1 MIKIRELSPEDDLKS
16 VLELCK
22 EFFAEYQIHHKEF
35 FDTDNLTDS
44 DIIGRFREA
53 MHSNDSATIVAIID
67 GAIAGY
73 ASIAVR
79 EQPRFYKIKK
89 VGVISALMI
98 KKEYRRR
105 GIATRILNE
114 ARFYFREHGIK
125 YYIFYTAVTNQAAVR
140 LYEKMGMSPLH
151 LSFIGET

>member
-1 MIKIRELSPEDDLKS
+1 MIIIRELRPKDDLKP

-22 EFFAEYQIHHKEF
+22 EFFAEYQTHHKEF

-44 DIIGRFREA
+44 DIIGRFQES

-67 GAIAGY
+67 GKIAGY

-79 EQPRFYKIKK
+79 EQPCFYKIKK

-105 GIATRILNE
+105 GIAT
-114 ARFYFREHGIK
+114 GI
-125 YYIFYTAVTNQAAVR
+125 VN
-140 LYEKMGMSPLH
+140 
-151 LSFIGET
+151 